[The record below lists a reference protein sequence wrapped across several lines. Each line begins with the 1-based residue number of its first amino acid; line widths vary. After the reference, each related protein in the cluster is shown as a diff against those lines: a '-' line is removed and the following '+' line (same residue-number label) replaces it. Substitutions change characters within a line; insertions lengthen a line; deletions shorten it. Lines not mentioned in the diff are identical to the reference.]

1 MSERKHLSDQISVLV
16 VNILYRSGC
25 FLNFIINNT
34 FDTKHLLFIILASI
48 CLQKCI
54 WCYINYIIFRFNS

>member
-16 VNILYRSGC
+16 VNILYRSGS

-34 FDTKHLLFIILASI
+34 FDTKHLLFIIFGFHMLTKVH
-48 CLQKCI
+48 LML
-54 WCYINYIIFRFNS
+54 Y